1 MYSNNNTMS
10 QVFKTIRGIYTGYL
24 VKQTEIQL
32 LFKLIQQKI
41 IEKGLIVQEEELG
54 VSPFNWF
61 RKVQYGNVDPEYE
74 VDEEVEKIQM
84 YESVLQ
90 YLTVT
95 EIQYI
100 LDEWSTQINK
110 TMQPSQSLFG
120 AIAIQQLGDKQ
131 FSSIEVSDFLEVV
144 GKYGQE
150 LTNDKLAAAAA
161 AAAAAEAERKRKRN
175 TIIGASVGGV
185 VFLVIIIIVIMKTSN
200 KKRSKRQVK
209 NKKRK

>member
-41 IEKGLIVQEEELG
+41 IEKGPIVQEEELG

-131 FSSIEVSDFLEVV
+131 FSSLEVSDFLEVV

-150 LTNDKLAAAAA
+150 LTNDKLA

-200 KKRSKRQVK
+200 KKSSKRQVK